1 MISHLSI
8 RDFAIIE
15 NVDID
20 FYDGLNM
27 ITGETGAGK
36 SIVIEAIS
44 LALGS
49 RADTAY
55 VRSGKDKAIVQLAAD
70 IDGEDYIIT
79 REVSAAGKNLCKING
94 QLVTLSELAPFCKKI
109 ADIHGQYDHQSLLNP
124 EQHITLIDTYASADI
139 IPVKERLSAEFKA
152 YKDIQGKLLGIVS
165 AEKENARKQDYMSY
179 ELSEI
184 KKAQLKIGEDSELS
198 ERLAIF
204 KNSERIYN
212 SLSGA
217 YQTIFEDS
225 PSALTAVG
233 SAMRMLQDI
242 SGFSEAIKG
251 VSGEVEDAYYKL
263 EAAMEEVRNIR
274 DKLSFSPEEL
284 DECMARLDLID
295 GLKRKYGS
303 SIEEILAYADKIEAQ
318 LSVIENSE
326 QLKSKLAAELATA
339 EKALRTTSLELSDI
353 RKKAGE
359 ALCKK
364 IEVELKELNFGNSSL
379 SIRFEELKTSK
390 GRYAYTE
397 NGIDKA
403 EFVISTNLGEPQ
415 KPLAKIASGGEMSR
429 IMLAFKRI
437 LADYDNIPTMIF
449 DEIDTGI
456 SGIAASVVGK
466 KLKQIAENHQ
476 IICITHLPQIA
487 ACGAHNY
494 KIEKCVSEASTFTN
508 ITELDEE
515 GKVTEIARL
524 LGGLN
529 ITGTTLSSARE
540 LISASCHPLASGP
553 QV

>member
-1 MISHLSI
+1 MISHLTI
-8 RDFAIIE
+8 KNFAIIE

-20 FYDGLNM
+20 FYEGLNM

-55 VRSGKDKAIVQLAAD
+55 IRSGKDKAIVQLAAD

-79 REVSAAGKNLCKING
+79 REVSATGKNLCKING
-94 QLVTLSELAPFCKKI
+94 QLVTLSELAPLCKKI

-124 EQHITLIDTYASADI
+124 EQHITLIDTYAAADI
-139 IPVKERLSAEFKA
+139 APVKERLSAEFQS
-152 YKDIQGKLLGIVS
+152 YKDLHNRLLAIIS

-184 KKAQLKIGEDSELS
+184 KNAHLALGEDDELA
-198 ERLAIF
+198 ERLTVF

-212 SLSGA
+212 NLSGA
-217 YQTIFEDS
+217 YQTVYEES
-225 PSALTAVG
+225 PSALSGVG
-233 SAMRMLQDI
+233 SAMRLLQDI
-242 SGFSEAIKG
+242 SAFSENIKAIA
-251 VSGEVEDAYYKL
+251 GEVEDAYYKL
-263 EAAMEEVRNIR
+263 ESAMEEVRNLR
-274 DKLSFSPEEL
+274 EKLSFSPEEL
-284 DECMARLDLID
+284 DACMSRLDLID

-303 SIEEILAYADKIEAQ
+303 TIEEILAYADKIESQ
-318 LSVIENSE
+318 LSIIENSE
-326 QLKSKLAAELATA
+326 QLKTALATELAAA
-339 EKALRTTSLELSDI
+339 EKTLRATSLELSSL

-364 IEVELKELNFGNSSL
+364 IEAELKELNFGNSSL
-379 SIRFEELKTSK
+379 SISFEELKTAK

-429 IMLAFKRI
+429 IMLAFKKI

-466 KLKQIAENHQ
+466 KLRQISENHQ

-487 ACGAHNY
+487 ACGMHNY
-494 KIEKCVSEASTFTN
+494 KIEKCIGEGSTFTN

-515 GKVTEIARL
+515 GKITEIARL

-529 ITGTTLSSARE
+529 ITDTTLGSARE
-540 LISASCHPLASGP
+540 LVSASR
-553 QV
+553 